1 MLVKATNGTVDQ
13 FPYTI
18 GQLRRDN
25 PNTSFPKTVSDT
37 TLAAYNVYPVTQ
49 AAAPTYDEATQ
60 KLVTDAEPTL
70 VNGAWILSTSA
81 VDMTAD
87 EITQNDA
94 SVATAHRAT
103 RNELLASSDW
113 TQMNDSPLSSA
124 DKTAWAVYRDELR
137 NITDQ
142 DYWPHMSDEDWP
154 VSP

>member
-37 TLAAYNVYPVTQ
+37 TLAAFNVYQVTQ
-49 AAAPTYDEATQ
+49 AAAPAYDEATQ
-60 KLVTDAEPTL
+60 KLVTDAAPTL
-70 VNGAWILSTSA
+70 VDGAWVLSTSA
-81 VDMTAD
+81 IDMTAE
-87 EITQNDA
+87 EIAQNDA

-113 TQMNDSPLSSA
+113 TQMNDSPL
-124 DKTAWAVYRDELR
+124 DTTDRTTWATYRQSLR
-137 NITDQ
+137 DLTSQ
-142 DYWPHMSDEDWP
+142 DGFPHNVTYPSKPE
-154 VSP
+154 